1 MESRRIYSFEDL
13 IAMDTEEIARLVLAL
28 QDEAAQSLFALEDTT
43 RRYAEQA
50 REKDARIARLEE
62 ENAAISKENEIL
74 KAALGDRKAIIKVR
88 NHERYGR
95 GTENLKVLL
104 SGILPGMDEKEKA
117 GILDHLEKLL
127 GDKSIQD
134 ESAGTVAAESQD
146 NSQGTEGKDAVG
158 ETVPGPD
165 GQDPSGE
172 TGKGQRGRKDINR
185 EPGFISRYFQEG
197 VAVVF
202 KIDGFTYTADEVRK
216 RFGLKD
222 IDELVYLC
230 SDIEVYETAEVIP
243 AIALRTCHI
252 SLKLKRNV
260 DDINITLCGQHQ
272 GRLFHNAGIC
282 SPSILAYIITQKF
295 VNGTT
300 YYRIESIL
308 SSMHLTLKRPTF
320 IGWVEK
326 AAQMLSALPRYML
339 RWLKKHK
346 VIQIDETF
354 DTVTHDERGSGKAS
368 YFWILRVSECEDSD
382 QQVAL
387 YFFEQTRSA
396 IVPEYYLHD
405 YSGRVMSDGYVAYK
419 TLTKKNGEIVRCV
432 CLVHG
437 RRFIVKSF
445 IGSDAELRAKMAS
458 KDGVKSLQNID
469 ITSLEDVD
477 EAQKVELWG
486 WIALLIISEMFRIEK
501 KLKDLSPEQ
510 RLRGRIKEMKPLADE
525 LLGLIDLVKGRP
537 NVLANSYAREAVSYF
552 DNNREALQEIFKDGC
567 VPLSNNAAE
576 RQAISLA
583 LGRNSWKAHDT
594 VKGAETTALMYTLVE
609 TAKANG
615 ANPYLY
621 IRFLLDSIQDIWD
634 IYRDRLEESDRYE
647 EKKRRR
653 FRAALER
660 LREHPGQDPE
670 LDMAGLGEEPDLSF
684 LECLMPWS
692 EEFKAYALAQEAD
705 LAQMIADAIT
715 RDGLEKM
722 PVTRDAFKKITGS
735 KSKGEKEQ
743 AAKDAL
749 KKAAEEMGGEMPAAG
764 RESEPGSPVKG
775 VILPKARK
783 PFCYSLGNGTEPAH
797 TENGTGTVPEE
808 EGMVMPSGSGEAGGQ
823 EPDAGRGAET
833 EEGTGGYG
841 CGLVD
846 NYAKV
851 PLECEKRVWTDGLSM
866 PSCSGN
872 GAEQA
877 HKENGT
883 RTVPEKKGMAVPS
896 GSGKGGSPEPDVG
909 KGAETEEETGRY
921 GCGLGDNHARMS
933 WGYNNRVR
941 PEKASMPSCAGQRP
955 KKNNSGCLDRGHPP
969 DIAAMA

>member
-1 MESRRIYSFEDL
+1 MESRRTYSFEEL
-13 IAMDTEEIARLVLAL
+13 IAMDTQEMARLVLAL
-28 QDEAAQSLFALEDTT
+28 QDEAGQSLFALEDTMK
-43 RRYAEQA
+43 RYSELA
-50 REKDARIARLEE
+50 REKDAWIARLEE

-88 NHERYGR
+88 NHESYGR
-95 GTENLKVLL
+95 STENLKVLL

-117 GILDHLEKLL
+117 AILDQLERLL
-127 GDKSIQD
+127 SDKSIQD
-134 ESAGTVAAESQD
+134 ESVGTATAELQD
-146 NSQGTEGKDAVG
+146 NGQEAEGKDAVG
-158 ETVPGPD
+158 ETAPGPD
-165 GQDPSGE
+165 SQDPSGE
-172 TGKGQRGRKDINR
+172 TGGNGQRGRKDINR
-185 EPGFISRYFQEG
+185 KPGFISRYFQDG

-202 KIDGFTYTADEVRK
+202 KIDGFTYTADEVRE

-243 AIALRTCHI
+243 AIALRTYHI
-252 SLKLKRNV
+252 SLKLKKNV
-260 DDINITLCGQHQ
+260 DDINITLCSQHQ

-282 SPSILAYIITQKF
+282 SPSILGYIITQKF
-295 VNGTT
+295 VNGIT

-308 SSMHLTLKRPTF
+308 SSMHLALKRPTF
-320 IGWVEK
+320 IKWVEK

-368 YFWILRVSECEDSD
+368 YFWIFRVSECEDSD
-382 QQVAL
+382 KQVAL

-445 IGSDAELRAKMAS
+445 VGSDAVLRAKMAS
-458 KDGVKSLQNID
+458 KDGVKSLENID

-525 LLGLIDLVKGRP
+525 LFSLIDLVKGRP
-537 NVLANSYAREAVSYF
+537 NVLVNSYAREAVSYF

-567 VPLSNNAAE
+567 VPLSNNASE

-583 LGRNSWKAHDT
+583 LGRNNWKAHDT

-634 IYRDRLEESDRYE
+634 IYRDKLEESDRYE

-670 LDMAGLGEEPDLSF
+670 LDMTGLGEEPDLSF

-692 EEFKAYALAQEAD
+692 EEFKGYTLEQEAG
-705 LAQMIADAIT
+705 LAQMIADAVT
-715 RDGLEKM
+715 RDGLGKM
-722 PVTRDAFKKITGS
+722 PVTRDGFEKITGH

-749 KKAAEEMGGEMPAAG
+749 KKAAEEMGGDLPFAG
-764 RESEPGSPVKG
+764 QENETGSPVKG

-783 PFCYSLGNGTEPAH
+783 PFCYSARNGAEPVH
-797 TENGTGTVPEE
+797 TENGAGTVPE
-808 EGMVMPSGSGEAGGQ
+808 EGMVMPSGSGE
-823 EPDAGRGAET
+823 
-833 EEGTGGYG
+833 
-841 CGLVD
+841 
-846 NYAKV
+846 
-851 PLECEKRVWTDGLSM
+851 
-866 PSCSGN
+866 
-872 GAEQA
+872 
-877 HKENGT
+877 
-883 RTVPEKKGMAVPS
+883 S
-896 GSGKGGSPEPDVG
+896 GSLELDEG
-909 KGAETEEETGRY
+909 KGAETEEETGGY
-921 GCGLGDNHARMS
+921 SCDLGDNHAQVS
-933 WGYNNRVR
+933 WGCKKRVR
-941 PEKASMPSCAGQRP
+941 SENTSMPSCAEQSTERD
-955 KKNNSGCLDRGHPP
+955 NSGSLDRGHPP
-969 DIAAMA
+969 DIADTA

>member
-1 MESRRIYSFEDL
+1 MECRRVYSLEEL
-13 IAMDTEEIARLVLAL
+13 ITMDKEETARLILAL
-28 QDEAAQSLFALEDTT
+28 QDEAAQSVFALEDTT
-43 RRYAEQA
+43 RRYSEQV

-62 ENAAISKENEIL
+62 ENAALSEENEIL
-74 KAALGDRKAIIKVR
+74 KAALGDRKSIIKVR

-95 GTENLKVLL
+95 STENLKVLL

-127 GDKSIQD
+127 SDKNIQD
-134 ESAGTVAAESQD
+134 DPAGTDADDPRD
-146 NSQGTEGKDAVG
+146 NSQEPEKTAVPD
-158 ETVPGPD
+158 ETVSGTD
-165 GQDPSGE
+165 GQDPSRE
-172 TGKGQRGRKDINR
+172 PGKGQRGRQDIRR
-185 EPGFISRYFQEG
+185 EPGFISRYFQDG
-197 VAVVF
+197 AAVVF
-202 KIDGFTYTADEVRK
+202 KIDGFTYTADEIRE
-216 RFGLKD
+216 RFGLKN

-243 AIALRTCHI
+243 AIALRTYHI

-260 DDINITLCGQHQ
+260 DDINITLCSQHQ
-272 GRLFHNAGIC
+272 GRLFHGAGIC

-295 VNGTT
+295 VNGIT
-300 YYRIESIL
+300 YYRIESML
-308 SSMHLTLKRPTF
+308 SSMHLDLKRPTF

-326 AAQMLSALPRYML
+326 AAEMLSALPRYML
-339 RWLKKHK
+339 RWMKKHK
-346 VIQIDETF
+346 VIQMDETF
-354 DTVTHDERGSGKAS
+354 DTVTHDERGSGKSS
-368 YFWILRVSECEDSD
+368 YFWMFRVSECEGTDK
-382 QQVAL
+382 QAAL

-396 IVPEYYLHD
+396 IVPEYYLYD
-405 YSGRVMSDGYVAYK
+405 YSGKVMSDGYIAYK

-432 CLVHG
+432 CLIHG

-445 IGSDAELRAKMAS
+445 IGSDEAFRAKMAS
-458 KDGVKSLQNID
+458 KDGVKSLAGID
-469 ITSLEDVD
+469 ITSLEDID

-486 WIALLIISEMFRIEK
+486 WIALLIISEMFRVES

-510 RLRGRIKEMKPLADE
+510 RLKGRIKEMKPLADE
-525 LLGLIDLVKGRP
+525 LFSLIDLVKDRP
-537 NVLANSYAREAVSYF
+537 NVLVNSYAREAVSYF
-552 DNNREALQEIFKDGC
+552 DNNREALQEIFKDGR
-567 VPLSNNAAE
+567 VPLGNNAAE

-634 IYRDRLEESDRYE
+634 IYRDKLEESDRFE

-692 EEFKAYALAQEAD
+692 EEFKGYVLEQESD

-722 PVTRDAFKKITGS
+722 PVTRDAFEKIIGR

-749 KKAAEEMGGEMPAAG
+749 KKAAGEMGGDLPAAG
-764 RESEPGSPVKG
+764 KENEPGSPVKG
-775 VILPKARK
+775 VILPEARK
-783 PFCYSLGNGTEPAH
+783 PFCYSSGKSAEPAH
-797 TENGTGTVPEE
+797 TENGTGTAPEE
-808 EGMVMPSGSGEAGGQ
+808 KGTAAPTEGGEGGRP
-823 EPDAGRGAET
+823 ETAAEKEKEK
-833 EEGTGGYG
+833 EEETGGYG
-841 CGLVD
+841 RELRSCHAQVSDGWQ
-846 NYAKV
+846 
-851 PLECEKRVWTDGLSM
+851 KRIRPEDLSM
-866 PSCSGN
+866 PSC
-872 GAEQA
+872 ARQD
-877 HKENGT
+877 T
-883 RTVPEKKGMAVPS
+883 RKSNS
-896 GSGKGGSPEPDVG
+896 GSRDK
-909 KGAETEEETGRY
+909 
-921 GCGLGDNHARMS
+921 
-933 WGYNNRVR
+933 
-941 PEKASMPSCAGQRP
+941 
-955 KKNNSGCLDRGHPP
+955 GHPP
-969 DIAAMA
+969 GIAATA